1 MKTISVRKER
11 TCLRCRRQFI
21 SLSSANR
28 ICPTCKRSKFGVY
41 ADMIQLER
49 DELRELRRISRNLVS
64 LR

>member
-1 MKTISVRKER
+1 MKTVSAKKER
-11 TCLRCRRQFI
+11 ACLRCGKQFT

-28 ICPTCKRSKFGVY
+28 ICPACKRAKFGIY

-49 DELRELRRISRNLVS
+49 DELRELRRISRNLVC